1 MTSVGNSRP
10 LENSLVARNYLFVP
24 ADQPRML
31 EKAIGCGADALI
43 IDLEDSVAP
52 SQKVVSRK
60 NLQKWLTTLD
70 PVAPELWVRVN
81 GDEELLAGDLEAV
94 CCEKIVGLV
103 IPKVSSRSDLESLEP
118 MLASQEEANGMERG
132 AFSVVPLIEC
142 AAALV
147 DLVAIAEA
155 PRVYRL
161 MIGEADLGA
170 ELWIDPA
177 DSQSWHPIRM
187 ALVVASAS
195 AGLRGPIGPV
205 VTDFRNLDVLET
217 LSNELVRIGFRSG
230 AAIHPDQ
237 LPVIERVFT
246 PSPEEYERAIREIA
260 LYEEALANGRGAIV
274 GDAGEMIDH
283 ATIKRSR
290 RIAETRRS

>member
-1 MTSVGNSRP
+1 MVRDEYSRP
-10 LENSLVARNYLFVP
+10 LEDVMAARTYLFVP

-31 EKAIGCGADALI
+31 EKAVGCGADALI

-52 SQKVVSRK
+52 NRK
-60 NLQKWLTTLD
+60 IEAREVLREWLRTLD
-70 PVAPELWVRVN
+70 SVVPELWVRVN
-81 GDEELLAGDLEAV
+81 GGEEMLAGDLEAV
-94 CCEKIVGLV
+94 CCEKVVGIV
-103 IPKVSSRSDLESLEP
+103 IPKVSSRADLESLGT
-118 MLASQEEANGMERG
+118 MLSSEEDAKGMERG

-170 ELWIDPA
+170 GRWVDPV

-205 VTDFRNLDVLET
+205 VTDFRNFKVLET
-217 LSNELVRIGFRSG
+217 LSIELVRLGFRSG

-246 PSPEEYERAIREIA
+246 PSSEEYERAIRQIA

-274 GDAGEMIDH
+274 GDAGEMIDN
-283 ATIKRSR
+283 ATIKRAR
-290 RIAETRRS
+290 RIVETRRS